1 MLTIRKAGERGR
13 FDHGWLDTSHSF
25 SFASYY
31 DPRHM
36 GFRSLRVIN
45 EDFVK
50 PGYGFGT
57 HGHSDMEIITYVVEG
72 ALEHKDSLGTGSII
86 RPGDVQRMTAGTG
99 VRHSEFNPSKEEP
112 VHLLQIW
119 ILPERDGLEPS
130 YEQRAFGDDLKR
142 DRLQV
147 VASRDGRDGSVT
159 INQDASV
166 YASILEPG
174 ARLEHEL
181 GDGRGAWLQIVR
193 GAVRDTGHRAAAG
206 DGVAVENEERITLE
220 GEEPAELLLFDLA

>member
-1 MLTIRKAGERGR
+1 MVTIRKAGERGR

-57 HGHSDMEIITYVVEG
+57 HGHADMEIITYVVEG

-142 DRLQV
+142 GRLQV

-174 ARLEHEL
+174 DRVEHRL
-181 GDGRGAWLQIVR
+181 GDGRGAWIQIVR
-193 GAVRDTGHRAAAG
+193 GGVLVNGHRVAAG
-206 DGVAVENEERITLE
+206 DGVAVENDERITLE

>member
-112 VHLLQIW
+112 VHFLQIW
-119 ILPERDGLEPS
+119 ILPARDGLEPS

-142 DRLQV
+142 GRLQV

-174 ARLEHEL
+174 ARVEHEL

-193 GAVRDTGHRAAAG
+193 GAVLVNGHRVAAG